1 MVICTVRMMEVFEE
15 YFALH
20 EEGLSESE
28 DDVPASADTIAAF
41 KLYQMLQTRMDN
53 EYFESAEDILIA
65 YDSGL
70 ICEGSCGDTRT
81 GVILVHKNGTLLEV
95 EYEHDRDPEMFNI
108 RVTQR
113 SIPAGLEALPMYV
126 EYLGSSNWKTWKEL
140 VAAFMK
146 IVPAEVKEVRKKDLL
161 SQR

>member
-1 MVICTVRMMEVFEE
+1 MIICTVRMMEVFEK

-20 EEGLSESE
+20 EESLSEPE
-28 DDVPASADTIAAF
+28 DAVPASANTIAAF

-70 ICEGSCGDTRT
+70 ICKCPCGDTRT
-81 GVILVHKNGTLLEV
+81 GVILVHKNGTLLDV
-95 EYEHDRDPEMFNI
+95 EYEYYRDPEMFNI

-113 SIPAGLEALPMYV
+113 SISAGLEAVPMYI
-126 EYLGSSNWKTWKEL
+126 EYLGSSNWNTWKEL
-140 VAAFMK
+140 VEAFRK
-146 IVPAEVKEVRKKDLL
+146 IVPAEVKDVREKDFL